1 MFTEKTYKTLFI
13 QYLIDKGIDFEY
25 KKSEILYNLLALD
38 NKNFIGNNIQFK
50 DKNIKIFSYFTVNK
64 FSEFELK
71 RIINNINDLKLN
83 FSLSIEANPLNEK
96 YFMIIVKCEKFIDE
110 EGELLNPTF
119 WEEVI
124 LNNIAIT
131 SNIMSFLINIY
142 QFSFYFLNSSFDEK
156 DFQNF
161 IKENLINY
169 FERYNI
175 QLKKQIKHKR
185 KSYEEIV
192 KNMTKEEI
200 SKELEKELSI
210 FKNTKDDS
218 KLKIISKYYTY

>member
-1 MFTEKTYKTLFI
+1 M
-13 QYLIDKGIDFEY
+13 
-25 KKSEILYNLLALD
+25 
-38 NKNFIGNNIQFK
+38 QF
-50 DKNIKIFSYFTVNK
+50 D
-64 FSEFELK
+64 
-71 RIINNINDLKLN
+71 
-83 FSLSIEANPLNEK
+83 
-96 YFMIIVKCEKFIDE
+96 
-110 EGELLNPTF
+110 LLNQTDYID
-119 WEEVI
+119 I
-124 LNNIAIT
+124 LSALK
-131 SNIMSFLINIY
+131 F
-142 QFSFYFLNSSFDEK
+142 FLNSSFDEK

>member
-96 YFMIIVKCEKFIDE
+96 YFMIIVKCTKIIDN
-110 EGELLNPTF
+110 EGELLKPIF
-119 WEEVI
+119 WEG
-124 LNNIAIT
+124 LLMNNVAIT
-131 SNIMSFLINIY
+131 SGIMNFLVNIY
-142 QFSFYFLNSSFDEK
+142 HFSYYFLNESFEES

-161 IKENLINY
+161 IKESLSKY
-169 FERYNI
+169 FDILNI
-175 QLKKQIKHKR
+175 DLNKQNSKKE
-185 KSYEEIV
+185 KSYEEII

>member
-38 NKNFIGNNIQFK
+38 KKNFIGNNIQFK

-83 FSLSIEANPLNEK
+83 FSLSIEENPLNEK

-131 SNIMSFLINIY
+131 SNIMSFLINI
-142 QFSFYFLNSSFDEK
+142 
-156 DFQNF
+156 
-161 IKENLINY
+161 
-169 FERYNI
+169 
-175 QLKKQIKHKR
+175 
-185 KSYEEIV
+185 
-192 KNMTKEEI
+192 
-200 SKELEKELSI
+200 SI
-210 FKNTKDDS
+210 FILFFKFFF
-218 KLKIISKYYTY
+218 